1 VGPLGIRCNVLV
13 PGFFPAEQNREILTP
28 ERIEK
33 IVGHTPLARFGEVDE
48 LAGAILLLAG
58 DAGRFITGAEL
69 VVDGGFSA
77 MTI

>member
-1 VGPLGIRCNVLV
+1 
-13 PGFFPAEQNREILTP
+13 
-28 ERIEK
+28 
-33 IVGHTPLARFGEVDE
+33 VGHTPLARFGEVDE